1 MENFAFRIRLR
12 DAVEDADADRLYEA
26 LDDEVAV
33 EDGPKGHFIGF
44 EREAQSFLH
53 AVLDAIAEVTELGFE
68 PLAVEDEL
76 VSIADIAE
84 RTSRSRQSVSMLVS
98 GHRGPGNF
106 PRPVAGNVRSP
117 LWHWADVAAWFEGN
131 DADDLVFEDRLREI
145 ASING
150 ALANRVLSRVRPADV
165 RLIQE
170 RLAGCAG
177 SHARAPGDIE
187 DQPAARGDPAADPD
201 IAVRELS
208 DQAKGL
214 GPEAARVL
222 GAAVSR
228 RRCACSSASR
238 PPVVNGQRPSAMTS
252 H

>member
-131 DADDLVFEDRLREI
+131 GVDDLVFEDRLREI

-170 RLAGCAG
+170 RLAG
-177 SHARAPGDIE
+177 
-187 DQPAARGDPAADPD
+187 
-201 IAVRELS
+201 
-208 DQAKGL
+208 
-214 GPEAARVL
+214 
-222 GAAVSR
+222 
-228 RRCACSSASR
+228 
-238 PPVVNGQRPSAMTS
+238 
-252 H
+252 